1 LKKNKTTQVINPA
14 SNTEPNIYY
23 LNATAP
29 LDWPVKAKMSTP
41 IQLWANVAKPLIWA
55 LVGINALGV
64 LALLGKQFILPDD
77 ENKEDNQRGDI
88 NEDQN
93 D

>member
-1 LKKNKTTQVINPA
+1 LKQNKILQVIHPA

-29 LDWPVKAKMSTP
+29 MDWPVKAEIPTP
-41 IQLWANVAKPLIWA
+41 IQLWGKIAKPLVWA
-55 LVGINALGV
+55 AVGFNALGV
-64 LALLGKQFILPDD
+64 LAMLGKQFILPDD
-77 ENKEDNQRGDI
+77 ENQENNQRGDN
-88 NEDQN
+88 NERQN